1 MVWGPYTPAYSKK
14 WLCLHPCAPPLSIT
28 SETFQV
34 WIKHI
39 GFTPLYLARANIACD
54 VDENLRHD
62 PDQRRDS
69 EKFFFP
75 HWFKL
80 G

>member
-1 MVWGPYTPAYSKK
+1 M
-14 WLCLHPCAPPLSIT
+14 
-28 SETFQV
+28 

-69 EKFFFP
+69 EKFFF
-75 HWFKL
+75 HSSSVLYFY
-80 G
+80 GSYTI